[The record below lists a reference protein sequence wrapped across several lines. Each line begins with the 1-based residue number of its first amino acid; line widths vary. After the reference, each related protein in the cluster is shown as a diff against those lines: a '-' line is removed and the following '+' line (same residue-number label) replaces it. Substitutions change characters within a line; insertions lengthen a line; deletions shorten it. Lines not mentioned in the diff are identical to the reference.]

1 MSVVDSAIR
10 VYMLARKRRVLPKTV
25 LEVASRLGYS
35 CCSALSK
42 LDPQQRAAVE
52 KSLDELPPD
61 DLTGVPSR
69 LRPQG
74 PGPGAA
80 HQELSPPREE

>member
-1 MSVVDSAIR
+1 MSQAIR
-10 VYMLARKRRVLPKTV
+10 VYVLARERRVLPVTV
-25 LEVASRLGYS
+25 LEVAHRLGYDVRNQL
-35 CCSALSK
+35 CT

-52 KSLDELPPD
+52 KSLDESPPD

-69 LRPQG
+69 LPPRG

-80 HQELSPPREE
+80 HQELSPPSEE